1 MLYVA
6 WARAQIPTIPAEH
19 PAAAGPAVQ
28 DYLCVCTG
36 MRETVLKACA
46 RRSGGVG
53 RGGGDV
59 TQCDSRHCKCF
70 VVRLICMH
78 YLCTAGIYVKKP

>member
-36 MRETVLKACA
+36 MRETVLK
-46 RRSGGVG
+46 RVMRGGSAW
-53 RGGGDV
+53 GGDV
-59 TQCDSRHCKCF
+59 THCDSRLCKCF
-70 VVRLICMH
+70 VRLICMH

>member
-36 MRETVLKACA
+36 MRETVLK
-46 RRSGGVG
+46 RVMRGVG
-53 RGGGDV
+53 DGVGG
-59 TQCDSRHCKCF
+59 
-70 VVRLICMH
+70 
-78 YLCTAGIYVKKP
+78 